1 MKKYVIYILTL
12 VFSHTMFSQD
22 TSVLTFTEY
31 LGYVKKFHPIV
42 KQANL
47 LIDESEAKL
56 LKARGAF
63 DPKLEVDF
71 DRKKFKETEYFNK
84 LNAAF
89 KIPTWYGIE
98 LKGNFEENTG
108 VYLNPESTVPQDGLY
123 AAGISFSL
131 AKDFLINERMATLKR
146 AKLYQQQAM
155 ADNQLAV
162 NEILYQASLSYF
174 NWLKSYR
181 EKVVYEQFLENAA
194 LRFQG
199 VKRSFEVGDRPA
211 IDTTEARI
219 AYSNRKLNLEKADLN
234 FRKAS
239 LQLAN
244 FLWID
249 NIPVELE
256 DSMLPDIE
264 ITNSID
270 ETLEIAFFDPNISL
284 EGHPKL
290 LSLDLKSESL
300 NIDRKLKKN
309 NLLPRVDLQY
319 NFYSETPDQLET
331 FNTANYK
338 AGLKV
343 SYPLFTRKERAELKL
358 TNYKLQ
364 AVNFERETQAVTLQN
379 KLNAVKN
386 EIDSYENQIA
396 IASTIVSDYSILLKG
411 EERKFEIGESS
422 LFLINSRESK
432 LIENKLKAI
441 EFENLLLQSKGKL
454 FNVLGI

>member
-1 MKKYVIYILTL
+1 MKKYVLYILAL
-12 VFSHTMFSQD
+12 VISHTAFSQD
-22 TSVLTFTEY
+22 TNILTFTEY
-31 LGYVKKFHPIV
+31 LGFVKKFHPIV

-47 LIDESEAKL
+47 IINESEAKL

-84 LNAAF
+84 LNTAF

-98 LKGNFEENTG
+98 LKGSFEENSG
-108 VYLNPESTVPQDGLY
+108 IFLNPESTVPLDGLY

-146 AKLYQQQAM
+146 AKLYQEQAM

-174 NWLKSYR
+174 EWLKTYR
-181 EKVVYEQFLENAA
+181 EKVVYEQFLDNAA
-194 LRFQG
+194 LRFEG
-199 VKRSFEVGDRPA
+199 VKRSYEVGDLPA

-219 AYSNRKLNLEKADLN
+219 AMNNRKLNLEKADLN

-244 FLWID
+244 YLWID
-249 NIPVELE
+249 NVPVEIE
-256 DSMLPDIE
+256 DNVLPDID
-264 ITNSID
+264 INNSID
-270 ETLEIAFFDPNISL
+270 DALELGLFAVDPNL
-284 EGHPKL
+284 DEHPKL

-300 NIDRKLKKN
+300 SVDQRLKKN

-319 NFYSETPDQLET
+319 NFYSETPDEFQS

-343 SYPLFTRKERAELKL
+343 SYPLFTRKERADLRL
-358 TNYKLQ
+358 TKFKLQ
-364 AVNFERETQAVTLQN
+364 AVNFERETQAVTIQN
-379 KLNAVKN
+379 KLYAVRN
-386 EIDSYENQIA
+386 EITSYETQIA
-396 IASTIVSDYSILLKG
+396 IASDIVSDYSILLEG

-441 EFENLLLQSKGKL
+441 EFEYLLLQSKGKL